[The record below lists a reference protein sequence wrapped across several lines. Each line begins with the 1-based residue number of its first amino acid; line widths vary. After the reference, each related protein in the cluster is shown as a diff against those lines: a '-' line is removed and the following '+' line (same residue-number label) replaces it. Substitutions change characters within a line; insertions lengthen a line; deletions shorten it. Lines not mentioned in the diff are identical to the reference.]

1 MATVLTQQRVE
12 RTETLKH
19 KLWEALIKDDGGVY
33 LAQTGSLLRGRNLR
47 RKENKQIFRTILSA
61 FPVPENETSRFW
73 TKRLL
78 SDSIRA
84 LVRDYK
90 LTLPVLPGFN
100 FEDWLKDQAFLF
112 QSLAK
117 KARRNSGPPSSS
129 RSLSMD
135 NVQTLPYNPEDR
147 EMS

>member
-1 MATVLTQQRVE
+1 MATVLMQQRAERVE
-12 RTETLKH
+12 KLEY

-33 LAQTGSLLRGRNLR
+33 LAQTGSLLRGRDLR
-47 RKENKQIFRTILSA
+47 RKENKQVFKTILSA
-61 FPVPENETSRFW
+61 FPVPENENESSRFW

-100 FEDWLKDQAFLF
+100 FEDWLKDQAKLF

-117 KARRNSGPPSSS
+117 KARRNSGRPSSS
-129 RSLSMD
+129 GQFADSSLRS
-135 NVQTLPYNPEDR
+135 
-147 EMS
+147 